1 MDAKSIAKRTMYI
14 IIVVVFV
21 LCGFLFAYRSGS
33 TTKPSDEQLCYG
45 SGDFVWKINACGNI
59 IRKASER
66 YEEMQK
72 ELATN
77 SLVASGARQQIIR
90 ARDEFYANTLSG
102 VNINF

>member
-1 MDAKSIAKRTMYI
+1 MYVEKIAKWTCLAI
-14 IIVVVFV
+14 VFV
-21 LCGFLFAYRSGS
+21 FIVYCFLYFTNNSRS
-33 TTKPSDEQLCYG
+33 TTKLSDNQLCYW

-59 IRKASER
+59 IRKASNR

-77 SLVASGARQQIIR
+77 SLVASGARQQIII